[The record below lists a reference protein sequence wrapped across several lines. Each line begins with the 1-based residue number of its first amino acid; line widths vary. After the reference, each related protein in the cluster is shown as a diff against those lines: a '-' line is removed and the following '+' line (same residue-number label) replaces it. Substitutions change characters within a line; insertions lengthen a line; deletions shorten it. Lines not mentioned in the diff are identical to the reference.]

1 MSAVSKK
8 IGVVVVDDEP
18 LEINLIKKCIDWKIF
33 SMEIVGEAQNAISGL
48 ELVERLS
55 PDILVTDINMPII
68 DGIKFSEMVIQRR
81 PKTKIVILSG
91 YDDFKYAQKS
101 IKIGVSDFLLKPIN
115 DDEVFKT
122 VSKLK
127 NIIDYERES
136 SNEYDLLKKQLS
148 DNLPYIKEKFLIEL
162 LSGNFENEEIMDK
175 ALFLGLR
182 FKYQS
187 VQIAAIE
194 INKSSIDNDNVDTGI
209 YFIRNIK
216 IMNMIKE
223 FFQENEFIYVFYDT
237 LNRIIILNNNEN
249 VDILEKCETLKT
261 KIVDNTQYSVS
272 IGLGGIKKHVCG
284 IRSSYKEALDA
295 LKYRVTVGNNMV
307 ILYERINSCGS
318 NNNNKHDV
326 NELNEKMCFYIKS
339 GLYDK
344 AAFLV
349 DKYFENVDLECKNN
363 LKDIRIIAMNI
374 ISINFKTLI
383 GIGINNTDEIYN
395 SQIAS
400 FNEIL
405 LLDTLPDIIK
415 FLHKILF
422 KSIKIISDQQ
432 TSKIDDM
439 IIKAKKYI
447 DDNLQNNK
455 LSLSIIA
462 KHLYLNPS
470 YLSRMFKKEI
480 GISFVEYLTKIR
492 MERAIELLK
501 GGDMKAFE
509 IADKIGISD
518 SNYFSTCFKKYTGLS
533 ISEYKKL
540 QSNNKFI
547 DIAK

>member
-33 SMEIVGEAQNAISGL
+33 NMEIVGEAQNAISGL
-48 ELVERLS
+48 ELVEKLS
-55 PDILVTDINMPII
+55 PDILFTDINMPII
-68 DGIKFSEMVIQRR
+68 DGIKFSEMVMQKRF
-81 PKTKIVILSG
+81 KTKIVILSG
-91 YDDFKYAQKS
+91 YDDFKYAQKG

-115 DDEVFKT
+115 NDEVFKT
-122 VSKLK
+122 ASKLK
-127 NIIDYERES
+127 SIIDYERES
-136 SNEYDLLKKQLS
+136 SNEYDLLKRQLS
-148 DNLPYIKEKFLIEL
+148 DNLPYIKEKFLVEL
-162 LSGNFENEEIMDK
+162 LSGNFENEKIINK

-182 FKYQS
+182 SKYQS
-187 VQIAAIE
+187 VQVAAIE
-194 INKSSIDNDNVDTGI
+194 INSSSIDDDNADTGI

-223 FFQENEFIYVFYDT
+223 FFSGNEFIYIFYDT

-249 VDILEKCETLKT
+249 IDILEKCETLKT
-261 KIVDNTQYSVS
+261 KIVDNTKYSVS
-272 IGLGGIKKHVCG
+272 IGLGGIKRH
-284 IRSSYKEALDA
+284 ISEIHTSYKEALDA
-295 LKYRVTVGNNMV
+295 LKYRVTVGNNVV
-307 ILYERINSCGS
+307 ILYDRINMSN

-326 NELNEKMCFYIKS
+326 NELNEKMSFYIKS

-344 AAFLV
+344 AVFLV
-349 DKYFENVDLECKNN
+349 DKYFENVDLKCKNN

-400 FNEIL
+400 FNQIL

-415 FLHKILF
+415 FLHEILF
-422 KSIKIISDQQ
+422 KSIKIVNDQQ
-432 TSKIDDM
+432 TSKIDDV

-447 DDNLQNNK
+447 DDNLQNNE
-455 LSLSIIA
+455 LSLSLIA

-480 GISFVEYLTKIR
+480 GISFIEYLTKVR
-492 MERAIELLK
+492 MEKAIELLK

-509 IADKIGISD
+509 IADSIGISD

-533 ISEYKKL
+533 ISEYKKDIN
-540 QSNNKFI
+540 NNKL
-547 DIAK
+547 KNVVN